1 MKTNIFF
8 IFILGLLI
16 NVQTQAQEITVVD
29 VKRNITLADE
39 DPVYRD
45 YYINAGDGSSLR
57 KNMVVNVKR
66 KINVKD
72 AGTKSVGD
80 FETVV
85 GQLKIIQ
92 IGNKVSVAREFKL
105 ISRDEEAMIEQI
117 GIMSGD
123 RIDLNGSFIDYS
135 KPVYKR
141 KTSEAEPAK
150 DESTKTADA
159 SSVIAPP
166 TDTTPAPEQNNQERV
181 PANDQ
186 VLPPALPGKQNAI
199 PLSEI

>member
-16 NVQTQAQEITVVD
+16 NVQTEAQEITVVD

-39 DPVYRD
+39 DPVYKD
-45 YYINAGDGSSLR
+45 FYINAGDGSALR

-123 RIDLNGSFIDYS
+123 RIDLTGSFIDYS
-135 KPVYKR
+135 KPNYKR
-141 KTSEAEPAK
+141 KTSEAEPVK
-150 DESTKTADA
+150 DEATKTADA
-159 SSVIAPP
+159 GSVVNPP
-166 TDTTPAPEQNNQERV
+166 SDTAAPEQNTQERE
-181 PANDQ
+181 PANQ
-186 VLPPALPGKQNAI
+186 PVAPSAPAQKNI
-199 PLSEI
+199 PLTEI

>member
-8 IFILGLLI
+8 IIFALI
-16 NVQTQAQEITVVD
+16 FNTSITSAQEIVVVD
-29 VKRNITLADE
+29 IKRNITLADE
-39 DPVYRD
+39 DTVYKD
-45 YYINAGDGSSLR
+45 FYINAGDGTSLR

-80 FETVV
+80 FETTV

-105 ISRDEEAMIEQI
+105 LSRDEEAMIEQI

-123 RIDLNGSFIDYS
+123 RIDLTGSYIDNT

-141 KTSEAEPAK
+141 KTTENEPVKDELTETKTTDASAVINPATEAVPIQNNSEREPAT
-150 DESTKTADA
+150 EGAW
-159 SSVIAPP
+159 P
-166 TDTTPAPEQNNQERV
+166 TQE
-181 PANDQ
+181 PNKSIQ
-186 VLPPALPGKQNAI
+186 IPGI
-199 PLSEI
+199 

>member
-1 MKTNIFF
+1 MKTKIFF
-8 IFILGLLI
+8 IIFALFFNSSI
-16 NVQTQAQEITVVD
+16 TSAQEITVVD

-39 DPVYRD
+39 DPVYKD
-45 YYINAGDGSSLR
+45 FYINAGDGTSLR

-72 AGTKSVGD
+72 SGTKSVGD
-80 FETVV
+80 FETTV

-105 ISRDEEAMIEQI
+105 LSRDEEAMIEQI

-123 RIDLNGSFIDYS
+123 RIDLTGSYIDNS

-141 KTSEAEPAK
+141 KTSENEPVK
-150 DESTKTADA
+150 DEIAETKTADA
-159 SSVIAPP
+159 SAAINPATEVTP
-166 TDTTPAPEQNNQERV
+166 TQNNSERAPATQEAW
-181 PANDQ
+181 PNME
-186 VLPPALPGKQNAI
+186 PNKSIPIPGI
-199 PLSEI
+199 